1 MRLPVYIRA
10 PLDLVKALRA
20 SENLPLPTLSE
31 CRMWTP
37 PNEVHRGPAFGT
49 DGSILGAKGTG
60 ATETHGALLL
70 RTQAGA
76 QRHLSTAHAKFN
88 ADDAAQYTRFL

>member
-1 MRLPVYIRA
+1 VRLSIYVGT
-10 PLDLVKALRA
+10 PLGLVKALRA

-31 CRMWTP
+31 CRMWTS

-60 ATETHGALLL
+60 ATEAHGALLL

-76 QRHLSTAHAKFN
+76 QRRL
-88 ADDAAQYTRFL
+88 